1 MACMAPHYVKLAKEH
16 AVARQE
22 LVEKYSK
29 VRYVSFD
36 DAITEEKLSKSL
48 HHCGNGKRD
57 QNNVVKYEMENSVN
71 ITRLYKHLSN
81 GTHKMNRL
89 NRFVIYEP
97 KKRNIIADGFEDKV
111 IQYCIAKNC
120 LEPLIMPR
128 LIVDNYASQPEQG
141 SMMAIYRLQRM
152 MYSFAQDHN
161 FESVGYVMGG
171 DIKKFFYNIDQDVCY
186 DQVCKLPMDQRIKD
200 LIKMYVYACKPELNE
215 YTDEPHRGLCIG
227 FQTSQWLAIYYL
239 NGLDH
244 FIKEELG
251 IKYYGR
257 YMDDFFLIHESREYL
272 EYCWKRIEDYL
283 NEILHLKLNKKT
295 HIYPFSEGICFL
307 GYRCSYDPSTRQ
319 VDIRIRKKSIRK
331 MYKRMKKLRLLYLED
346 KITEHDIYNSL
357 DSWHAYAQM
366 GDKKIA
372 DNAYRKAVHI
382 VFGKDHSSQED
393 LSTWTDP
400 KYRDI
405 DGFYILVPTENCTCK
420 AFSINRR
427 ENAEEF
433 RRRYRIEMDEKRA
446 KRLEEVN
453 KIKDPKKREKRSLE
467 ITQSRTG
474 KKIRKHQK
482 KMRTLNSHILGNLV
496 V

>member
-1 MACMAPHYVKLAKEH
+1 MACMSPHHITLAKKH

-22 LVEKYSK
+22 LVEKYAK

-36 DAITEEKLSKSL
+36 DAITEDRLRKSL

-57 QNNVVKYEMENSVN
+57 QNNVIKYEMENSVN
-71 ITRLYKHLSN
+71 ITRLYKHLCN

-111 IQYCIAKNC
+111 IQYCVAKNC

-161 FESVGYVMGG
+161 FESCGYVMSG

-186 DQVCKLPMDQRIKD
+186 KQLCELPMDDRLKK
-200 LIKMYVYACKPELNE
+200 LIRMYIYACTPELNE

-257 YMDDFFLIHESREYL
+257 YMDDFILMHESKEYL
-272 EYCWKRIEDYL
+272 EYCWQRIDEYL
-283 NEILHLKLNKKT
+283 RNVLHLRLNKKT
-295 HIYPFSEGICFL
+295 HIHPFDEGVCFL
-307 GYRCSYDPSTRQ
+307 GYRCTYDEFRHQ

-346 KITEHDIYNSL
+346 KITKKDIYNSL

-366 GDKKIA
+366 GDKRVA
-372 DNAYRKAVHI
+372 DNAYRKAEQL
-382 VFGKDHSSQED
+382 VFGRKVIDESDQ
-393 LSTWTDP
+393 LMWTNP
-400 KYRDI
+400 EYRDI
-405 DGFYILVPTENCTCK
+405 DGFYILVPTEACPCE
-420 AFSINRR
+420 AFAKHKQP
-427 ENAEEF
+427 NADEF
-433 RRRYRIEMDEKRA
+433 RANYRREMDEKRS
-446 KRLEEVN
+446 RELEEVS
-453 KIKDPKKREKRSLE
+453 KIKNPKKRNKHSKQIAHPYVSKNVR
-467 ITQSRTG
+467 I
-474 KKIRKHQK
+474 HQK
-482 KMRTLNSHILGNLV
+482 RMRNLDSRLVGNLIA
-496 V
+496 